1 MLSQSPNYSNWML
14 QQVQRMNSS
23 LRSVKQDRLQN
34 VPCGSTLCR
43 RGDLSQGNGN
53 CISPDPHTSEAN
65 GRNGNRM
72 LDNQKLSSENTQP
85 TKCIPDSHSLKTTAL
100 GSTGKGASTFGTDL
114 SKTHSAEPFMY
125 HETRAISEAFAGL
138 TSNATTATTTA
149 VAQAMNNNRPGSNH
163 FCPSSDASGANN
175 QIPPVFNKTSTRNV
189 SDSHRSH
196 STPMYT
202 INCILSPTSL
212 FESTNSASFAISPS
226 DSTKFACASSESG
239 VLEPEGSGTSDTATN
254 GLVQGSSQPTVD
266 YCSKEQSTFD
276 FWFSLF
282 YELWMQQYRQLY
294 SMIPNDVSQSQPL
307 DFRLPSVHGIIPEAK
322 QAPCPNSFDNPINN
336 LVSGVTQYSPKVS
349 TLLSTSI
356 GDLTSHSMQLGSTR
370 TQKLLDEAHKNGQN
384 PYFCDAHTDA
394 LLQSKFHTTPLIH
407 QPMVNEMFQPSAP
420 STLRSSTIVDA
431 LVQPHFTMKEVSTIT
446 SFSGPAA
453 WGLPKYEVTNSF
465 NSEAALL
472 KNKITDNSSN
482 TSQTSPWPIEYSK
495 TSWPLSTLAPPQQ
508 IIRTLSSLPR
518 QHDMSHTLESA
529 RGVSYGAANPNLIV
543 KGNFTP
549 TCVGYSNRTCPLP
562 SLASRRE
569 FGSEARSRGYRSLPY
584 PLNKRDGR
592 MHYECNVC
600 RKTFGQLSNLK
611 VHLRTHTGERPFKC
625 NLCDKGFTQLAHLQK
640 HNLVHTGEKPHQ
652 CPACAKRFSSTSNLK
667 THMRLHSGEKP
678 FSCKLCAVKFSQF
691 IHLKLHRR
699 LHANDRAFVC
709 PKCQTK
715 YFDPIGLKQH
725 WRDGRCYTG
734 AELPP
739 EDWNDSITRK
749 EASSN
754 SRSFSDAN
762 MRISFSEKG
771 SELRKNKVIVRFGT
785 GSANKRRR
793 QRLSRVNNSGKN
805 SSDDGQ
811 DPVHTANS
819 GRQTGPRKAHEK
831 LFDPSAHVS
840 LSAFPMF
847 SSMITCPTVYGSNV

>member
-14 QQVQRMNSS
+14 QQ
-23 LRSVKQDRLQN
+23 DHLQN
-34 VPCGSTLCR
+34 LPSGVALCK

-53 CISPDPHTSEAN
+53 FVPPDHHTTESN
-65 GRNGNRM
+65 GRDAYCM
-72 LDNQKLSSENTQP
+72 PDEQKLASENAQP
-85 TKCIPDSHSLKTTAL
+85 TKRIPDLHSLKTTAL
-100 GSTGKGASTFGTDL
+100 VSTGKDASTFGTDL
-114 SKTHSAEPFMY
+114 SKTHSVEPCMCL
-125 HETRAISEAFAGL
+125 ETRAISEIFASL
-138 TSNATTATTTA
+138 TSNAPTTTTTA
-149 VAQAMNNNRPGSNH
+149 VAQTMNINNPTSNH
-163 FCPSSDASGANN
+163 FCSSSDASRANN
-175 QIPPVFNKTSTRNV
+175 QIPPVFNKTSIRNV
-189 SDSHRSH
+189 SDSHPSH

-226 DSTKFACASSESG
+226 DSMKFACASSESG

-266 YCSKEQSTFD
+266 CCSKEQPTFD

-282 YELWMQQYRQLY
+282 YELWMQQYRQLH

-307 DFRLPSVHGIIPEAK
+307 DFRLPSVHGTIPEAK
-322 QAPCPNSFDNPINN
+322 RAPCRNSFDSPINN
-336 LVSGVTQYSPKVS
+336 LVSGVTQYSPRVS
-349 TLLSTSI
+349 TLLSTPA
-356 GDLTSHSMQLGSTR
+356 GDLTSHSKQLGTAR
-370 TQKLLDEAHKNGQN
+370 TQKRLDEVQKNGEN
-384 PYFCDAHTDA
+384 PYFCDVHTDA
-394 LLQSKFHTTPLIH
+394 FLQSKFSTTPLVH
-407 QPMVNEMFQPSAP
+407 QPMVNEILQPRTPSAF
-420 STLRSSTIVDA
+420 RSSTVVDA
-431 LVQPHFTMKEVSTIT
+431 LVQPHFRMKEVSTIT

-453 WGLPKYEVTNSF
+453 WGLSKYEVTKSF
-465 NSEAALL
+465 SSEAALL
-472 KNKITDNSSN
+472 KNKNNDNSSN
-482 TSQTSPWPIEYSK
+482 TSQTSPWPIEYSHND
-495 TSWPLSTLAPPQQ
+495 WPLSTLISPQQ
-508 IIRTLSSLPR
+508 IIRTTSSLPR
-518 QHDMSHTLESA
+518 QHDVSYTLESS
-529 RGVSYGAANPNLIV
+529 RGVNYGAANPNLIV
-543 KGNFTP
+543 TGNFTP

-725 WRDGRCYTG
+725 WRDGKCYTG

-749 EASSN
+749 DTSSN
-754 SRSFSDAN
+754 SRLCSDTN
-762 MRISFSEKG
+762 MRTSFSEKG

-785 GSANKRRR
+785 GSADKRRR
-793 QRLSRVNNSGKN
+793 QRLSRVNNSDKN
-805 SSDDGQ
+805 SSNNGQ
-811 DPVHTANS
+811 DPVHTANN
-819 GRQTGPRKAHEK
+819 GGQMGPRKVHDK
-831 LFDPSAHVS
+831 LFNPSAHVS
-840 LSAFPMF
+840 LSTFPIF
-847 SSMITCPTVYGSNV
+847 NSMITCPTVYGSNA